1 MPADILGSEGAE
13 DLGAAPVE
21 VDQHERSFETSTRTY
36 DRFAHDVAGHQHRLF
51 DKIRLGA
58 TPPGRTVEDLVAGRR
73 TVALRVGK
81 AVFVVDDLEFEYGR
95 LANQFLGTL
104 GILNAGELNENIVL
118 AFLDDGR
125 FTHAELVDSIADSLQ
140 RLIHRTILNLEH
152 FARGEI

>member
-1 MPADILGSEGAE
+1 MIARCRPTFSAVR
-13 DLGAAPVE
+13 APKTSVPR
-21 VDQHERSFETSTRTY
+21 RSRSTNTRGPS
-36 DRFAHDVAGHQHRLF
+36 RR
-51 DKIRLGA
+51 
-58 TPPGRTVEDLVAGRR
+58 PPGRTVEDLVAGRR